1 MNPPFLFIV
10 VTKWFWATCI
20 VVTFINAAIFRVRA
34 NQNISANPDLRQGY
48 RTLVVG
54 FVTWGNLPWVVMG
67 IGSVFG
73 GVPSVFNYFRP
84 RDGNPFVL
92 SFLASVVLVWVLGTY
107 WIVFRDGAEMLVKYP
122 GLLNI
127 NLKSRRAVM
136 IYWFLSLAGGLVGI
150 VIMFSRDIPLPPLH
164 P

>member
-10 VTKWFWATCI
+10 LTKWFWAVC
-20 VVTFINAAIFRVRA
+20 VAGSFIQAAIFQTRA
-34 NQNISANPDLRQGY
+34 RQHIRANPDLRQGY
-48 RTLVVG
+48 RTLITG

-67 IGSVFG
+67 IGCVFG
-73 GVPSVFNYFRP
+73 DVPSVFSYFRP

-107 WIVFRDGAEMLVKYP
+107 WIVFRDGAGMLVKYP
-122 GLLNI
+122 GLLNM

-136 IYWFLSLAGGLVGI
+136 IYWFLSLAGGLVAI
-150 VIMFSRDIPLPPLH
+150 VIMFSRDIPLPPFR